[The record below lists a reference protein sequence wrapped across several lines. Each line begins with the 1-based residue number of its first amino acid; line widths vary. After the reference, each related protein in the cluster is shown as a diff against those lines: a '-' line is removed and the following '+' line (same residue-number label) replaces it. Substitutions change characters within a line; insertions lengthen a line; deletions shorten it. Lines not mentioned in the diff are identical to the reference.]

1 MSKQITEAPMAG
13 CKSKGYQAGGMVEND
28 MMSKRLDQ
36 KGRTPSMKKTRKM
49 PSGAQ
54 QYVRG
59 KTTGDRLDTL
69 TGLGGFER
77 SSKMP
82 FGPERRKMF
91 DMEMGRSDAFI
102 DELEADRVDRAK
114 SRERVKKFRGGGK
127 VTGYKKGGAV
137 MAGRKPKQCK
147 MV

>member
-1 MSKQITEAPMAG
+1 
-13 CKSKGYQAGGMVEND
+13 MVEND

-59 KTTGDRLDTL
+59 ETTGDRLDTL
-69 TGLGGFER
+69 TGLGGFKR
-77 SSKMP
+77 SSRMP

-102 DELEADRVDRAK
+102 DELEAGRAK

-127 VTGYKKGGAV
+127 VMGYKKGGAV
-137 MAGRKPKQCK
+137 MAGRKPKRCK

>member
-1 MSKQITEAPMAG
+1 MAG
-13 CKSKGYQAGGMVEND
+13 CKSKGYQAGGMVKDD

-59 KTTGDRLDTL
+59 KTTVDRLDTL
-69 TGLGGFER
+69 NGLDRGTSSR
-77 SSKMP
+77 SIKMP
-82 FGPERRKMF
+82 FGPERRKTF

-102 DELEADRVDRAK
+102 DELDADRVDRAK

-147 MV
+147 MS